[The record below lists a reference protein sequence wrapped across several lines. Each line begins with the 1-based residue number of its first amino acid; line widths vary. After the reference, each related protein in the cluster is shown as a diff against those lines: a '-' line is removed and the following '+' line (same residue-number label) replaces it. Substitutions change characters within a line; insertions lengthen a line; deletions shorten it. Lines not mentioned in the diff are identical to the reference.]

1 MSRLRNIICCVMAVV
16 FPVSLFAAD
25 TNAAM
30 LYARG
35 NAWLNG
41 SAVPHTSAIF
51 PGDLVQTKPDSVASI
66 NAPGSSVIVLS
77 DSLIKFEGD
86 TISVEH
92 GRVSVATSRKMATR
106 AGDVTAAPTSND
118 WTEFDVIQANGEVQI
133 AARKG
138 DVNITDGDETTTL
151 PQGQQT
157 TRTESEEPKKKKKK
171 RASGAPP
178 AGGGPLLDSPIAV
191 YTGLAV
197 GGSILTWVLLQ
208 GDDPMSDDTP

>member
-1 MSRLRNIICCVMAVV
+1 MSRLRNLVCCVMAVV
-16 FPVSLFAAD
+16 FPASLFAAD

-35 NAWLNG
+35 SAWLNG
-41 SAVPHTSAIF
+41 SAVPRSSAIF
-51 PGDLVQTKPDSVASI
+51 PGDLVQTKPDAVANI

-106 AGDVTAAPTSND
+106 AGEVTVAPASND

-171 RASGAPP
+171 RAGGAIP
-178 AGGGPLLDSPIAV
+178 AGGGAILDSPIAV

-197 GGSILTWVLLQ
+197 GGGILTWVLLQ

>member
-1 MSRLRNIICCVMAVV
+1 MAVV
-16 FPVSLFAAD
+16 FPASLFAAD

-35 NAWLNG
+35 SAWLNG
-41 SAVPHTSAIF
+41 SAVPRSSAIF
-51 PGDLVQTKPDSVASI
+51 PGDLVQTKPDAVANI

-106 AGDVTAAPTSND
+106 AGEVTVAPASND

-171 RASGAPP
+171 RAGGAIP
-178 AGGGPLLDSPIAV
+178 AGGGAILDSPIAV

-197 GGSILTWVLLQ
+197 GGGILTWVLLQ

>member
-1 MSRLRNIICCVMAVV
+1 MAVV
-16 FPVSLFAAD
+16 FPASMFAAD

-51 PGDLVQTKPDSVASI
+51 PGDLVQTKPDALASI
-66 NAPGSSVIVLS
+66 NAPGCSVIVLS

-86 TISVEH
+86 TISLEH
-92 GRVSVATSRKMATR
+92 GRVSVATSRKMAART
-106 AGDVTAAPTSND
+106 GDVTVAPASND
-118 WTEFDVIQANGEVQI
+118 WTEFDVIQASGEVQI

-138 DVNITDGDETTTL
+138 DLSITDGDETTTL

-171 RASGAPP
+171 RAAGAIP
-178 AGGGPLLDSPIAV
+178 AGGGALLDSVLAV
-191 YTGLAV
+191 YTGLTVA
-197 GGSILTWVLLQ
+197 GGILIWVLLQ
-208 GDDPMSDDTP
+208 GDEPMSDDAP